1 MCSFL
6 FGVIFLGAL
15 GVGMLTGEVVSVCED
30 VPSPNNIVS
39 FLQVENTLVTMEARC
54 TMENRLL

>member
-6 FGVIFLGAL
+6 FGVIFLGAAAA
-15 GVGMLTGEVVSVCED
+15 GILTGDEVSVCED
-30 VPSPNNIVS
+30 VPSPNNIAS
-39 FLQVENTLVTMEARC
+39 LLQIENTLVTMKAQC